1 MNREKDLANYALAFF
16 AAVSFLLLIFPSTPL
31 VHSARLLFGYS
42 LYPVLQGARLDY
54 RLRNVPDNVARLV
67 RTDQE
72 NLRLKAELAEAELA
86 AGRAAQLEAE
96 NERLSAMISLSR
108 DGRWRGAWARVI
120 SKSPRDWFGTVFIDK
135 GSEHG
140 VRTHATVLALAG
152 GRPVLAGRVFEVYPG
167 FSKVM
172 LVTSEL
178 SSVICRLKGSGH
190 EGMLEGRGSR
200 RLRLGYLQEKAVPQA
215 GDEILTSA
223 GGLLFPPGILVAT
236 VAGPAERDA
245 SMNLF
250 NAAADP
256 AVEPDSLQEVYVVN
270 RDFPAEIRQYSEEA
284 P

>member
-16 AAVSFLLLIFPSTPL
+16 AAISFLLLVFPATPM
-31 VHSARLLFGYS
+31 VHSARLLFAYS
-42 LYPVLQGARLDY
+42 VYPVLQGARLDY

-86 AGRAAQLEAE
+86 AGRAAQLESE
-96 NERLSAMISLSR
+96 NARLAAMISLSR
-108 DGRWRGAWARVI
+108 EGRWRGSWARVI

-135 GSEHG
+135 GSEQG
-140 VRTHATVLALAG
+140 VRVHATVLALSG

-178 SSVICRLKGSGH
+178 SSVICRLKDSGH
-190 EGMLEGRGSR
+190 EGMLEGRGAR
-200 RLRLGYLQEKAVPQA
+200 TLRLGYLQEKAAPKA
-215 GDEILTSA
+215 GEEIVTSA
-223 GGLLFPPGILVAT
+223 GGLLFPPGIPVA
-236 VAGPAERDA
+236 VVSGPGERDGL
-245 SMNLF
+245 MNLF
-250 NAAADP
+250 NAAAEP

-270 RDFPAEIRQYSEEA
+270 RDFPAEIRQYSEEVQ
-284 P
+284 

>member
-1 MNREKDLANYALAFF
+1 MNREKDPANYALAFF

-108 DGRWRGAWARVI
+108 DGRWRGSWARVI

-140 VRTHATVLALAG
+140 VRAHATVLALAG

-215 GDEILTSA
+215 GDEIVTSA
-223 GGLLFPPGILVAT
+223 GGLLFPPGIPVAT
-236 VAGPAERDA
+236 VSGQGERDA

-270 RDFPAEIRQYSEEA
+270 RDFPAEIRQYSEEV

>member
-42 LYPVLQGARLDY
+42 LYPILEGSRLDY

-72 NLRLKAELAEAELA
+72 NLRLKAELAAATLS
-86 AGRAAQLEAE
+86 AGRAAHLEAE
-96 NERLSAMISLSR
+96 NERLSDMISLSR
-108 DGRWRGAWARVI
+108 DGRWRGSWARVI

-135 GSEHG
+135 GAEHG
-140 VRTHATVLALAG
+140 IRPHATVLAIAG

-178 SSVICRLKGSGH
+178 SSVICRLRGSGH

-200 RLRLGYLQEKAVPQA
+200 SLRLGYLQEKAVPQA
-215 GDEILTSA
+215 GEEIVTSA
-223 GGLLFPPGILVAT
+223 GGLLFPPGIPVAT
-236 VAGPAERDA
+236 VSGAGERDV

-250 NAAADP
+250 NAAAEP

-270 RDFPAEIRQYSEEA
+270 RDFPTEIRKYSEEA

>member
-1 MNREKDLANYALAFF
+1 MNREKDPANYALAFF
-16 AAVSFLLLIFPSTPL
+16 AAISILLLVFPSTPL
-31 VHSARLLFGYS
+31 VHSVRLLFGYS

-67 RTDQE
+67 LTDQE
-72 NLRLKAELAEAELA
+72 NLRLKGELAKIELT
-86 AGRAAQLEAE
+86 AGRAAHLESE
-96 NERLSAMISLSR
+96 NTRLAAMISLSR
-108 DGRWRGAWARVI
+108 EGRWRGAWARVI
-120 SKSPRDWFGTVFIDK
+120 SKSPRDWFGTIFIDK

-140 VRTHATVLALAG
+140 VRTHATVFALSG

-190 EGMLEGRGSR
+190 EGMLEGLGSR
-200 RLRLGYLQEKAVPQA
+200 RLRLGYLQEKAAPQA
-215 GDEILTSA
+215 GEEIVTSA
-223 GGLLFPPGILVAT
+223 GGLLFPPGIPVAT
-236 VAGPAERDA
+236 VSGPGERDA

-250 NAAADP
+250 NAVAEP

-270 RDFPAEIRQYSEEA
+270 RDFPEEIRRYSEEA